1 MNNEFTPR
9 TTAEDQGKREQLST
23 DQLDYMA
30 DLISELCGMARR
42 ADERTLAALLALA
55 EAEASREAVR
65 RRSNARR

>member
-1 MNNEFTPR
+1 MNNEFPPR
-9 TTAEDQGKREQLST
+9 NTAENQGTLEQLST

-30 DLISELCGMARR
+30 DLIAELCGMARR

-65 RRSNARR
+65 RRSNSGG